1 MNELKKRI
9 QADIIGRM
17 KWIHL
22 ALVIITFVIFGRLVW
37 IQYADSTIATVSE
50 RLHKSI
56 ITKRTIRSRRGSI
69 LSRDGEVLATSIFR
83 NSIAID
89 FGSEGFDNAERF
101 EDEAD
106 SLAKMLER
114 HFGVRKAKDYFTQ
127 MQSLQRSSRKQIK
140 TGEKT
145 VRYSKGFFEELFGIK
160 NCDSIANVYT
170 TKRTHTS
177 TKLFGEVDD
186 NEWEVLS
193 TYPILNGSLGTV
205 MLRERTDSRIYPQ
218 GNLARRIIGRT
229 DRKTPYGIEYA
240 YRDSLAGEDGYD
252 WVQYVARNFYATYTD
267 REHRPKGAVNGMD
280 IVTTLD
286 IDVQDVADRALRE
299 SLAKHDGIWGTTI
312 VMECATGDILAMV
325 NLERGSDGEYFEGR
339 NYAIGG
345 RMEPGSTIKLA
356 TTITLL
362 DDAKMPATK
371 RYHSGLGR
379 TVKVTKYNK
388 VQDSHPIGKQ
398 TKGRITLE
406 TAFAESANVYF
417 AKAVDEYYK
426 DNPQR
431 YVDALKR
438 LHLHERVGLEE
449 FGSVTPML
457 PSPSDK
463 TNWFGSTLCLLSF
476 GYGLEVT
483 PLNTITLYNAV
494 ANGGRMVA
502 PRIIQ
507 RMEREGECVAEI
519 PVRELSPRICSDST
533 LRLVRHF
540 MEQAAEVGTGAAI
553 FGTDFPFKVG
563 IKTGTATIAQ
573 GKSYKEGYHLG
584 SMVTYMPAD
593 APRYTIMTAIYKRK
607 GKGSVFGVALAGPVQ
622 RRVAEF
628 LYNREEEWAK
638 SIDERTHIETT
649 RHIKGGN
656 TAHIRR
662 TAGEIGIRA
671 HYDHQGGWG
680 STTMGLDKVSIK
692 AIATE
697 RNVMPDV
704 VGMGLSDALFLL
716 ESRGLK
722 VTFEGK
728 GTIVEQHPKPNES
741 VSEGQRVEIRL
752 SNNLEKPKSRR

>member
-22 ALVIITFVIFGRLVW
+22 ALVLITFVIFGRLVW

-56 ITKRTIRSRRGSI
+56 ITKRTVRSRRGSI
-69 LSRDGEVLATSIFR
+69 LSRDGQVLATSIFR

-89 FGSEGFDNAERF
+89 FGSEGFDNTERF
-101 EDEAD
+101 LDEAD

-114 HFGVRKAKDYFTQ
+114 HFGVRKAKEYFAQ
-127 MQSLQRSSRKQIK
+127 MKSLQRSSRKQIE
-140 TGEKT
+140 TGTTT
-145 VRYSKGFFEELFGIK
+145 VRYSKGFFEEMFGIK
-160 NCDSIANVYT
+160 NCDSVKKLYT

-205 MLRERTDSRIYPQ
+205 MLHERIDSRIYPQ
-218 GNLARRIIGRT
+218 GNLARRVIGRT
-229 DRKTPYGIEYA
+229 DRKSPYGIEYA

-267 REHRPKGAVNGMD
+267 REHRPKSAVNGMD

-299 SLAKHDGIWGTTI
+299 SLAKHAGIWGTTI

-325 NLERGSDGEYFEGR
+325 NLERGADGEYFEGR

-362 DDAKMPATK
+362 DDAKMSPMK
-371 RYHSGLGR
+371 RYHSGLGGI
-379 TVKVTKYNK
+379 VKVTNHSKI
-388 VQDSHPIGKQ
+388 QDSHPIGKP

-417 AKAVDEYYK
+417 AKAVNEYYK

-438 LHLHERVGLEE
+438 LHLHERVGFEE
-449 FGSVTPML
+449 FGSVQPLM
-457 PSPSDK
+457 PSYEK
-463 TNWFGSTLCLLSF
+463 RINWSGSTLCRLAY

-483 PLNTITLYNAV
+483 PLNTITLYNA
-494 ANGGRMVA
+494 
-502 PRIIQ
+502 
-507 RMEREGECVAEI
+507 
-519 PVRELSPRICSDST
+519 
-533 LRLVRHF
+533 
-540 MEQAAEVGTGAAI
+540 
-553 FGTDFPFKVG
+553 
-563 IKTGTATIAQ
+563 IA
-573 GKSYKEGYHLG
+573 
-584 SMVTYMPAD
+584 
-593 APRYTIMTAIYKRK
+593 
-607 GKGSVFGVALAGPVQ
+607 
-622 RRVAEF
+622 
-628 LYNREEEWAK
+628 
-638 SIDERTHIETT
+638 
-649 RHIKGGN
+649 
-656 TAHIRR
+656 
-662 TAGEIGIRA
+662 
-671 HYDHQGGWG
+671 
-680 STTMGLDKVSIK
+680 
-692 AIATE
+692 
-697 RNVMPDV
+697 
-704 VGMGLSDALFLL
+704 
-716 ESRGLK
+716 
-722 VTFEGK
+722 
-728 GTIVEQHPKPNES
+728 
-741 VSEGQRVEIRL
+741 
-752 SNNLEKPKSRR
+752 